1 MHGDDYW
8 QRGGWKDF
16 FQLVFHE
23 EQASPLP
30 YNSLWSCCEDVC
42 SKFLLIGNLS
52 ILNNNTRLE
61 WTSYGIWTKRLVH
74 LLCLGFGSF
83 QVVNKM
89 HYGGLVLPSQ
99 LASFYYSYISTMQLN
114 YVLITTS
121 PLARFFFQLCITVVK
136 NPYSAKSGLWWRFCT
151 FFCITFEGTAF
162 CWLCTAMWSYIHAS
176 SETYVD
182 LVFFCMFFNM
192 GVGVSKA
199 CDVMGRI
206 FLRLG
211 FKSPSSPFLQVCV

>member
-23 EQASPLP
+23 ELASPLP

-52 ILNNNTRLE
+52 ILHNNMRLE

-74 LLCLGFGSF
+74 LLCSGFGSF

-121 PLARFFFQLCITVVK
+121 PLARFFSNYVLQ
-136 NPYSAKSGLWWRFCT
+136 WWKTHIQQNQVFDEGFAH
-151 FFCITFEGTAF
+151 FFALHFKALPF
-162 CWLCTAMWSYIHAS
+162 
-176 SETYVD
+176 
-182 LVFFCMFFNM
+182 
-192 GVGVSKA
+192 VGYA
-199 CDVMGRI
+199 LQCDPI
-206 FLRLG
+206 FMH
-211 FKSPSSPFLQVCV
+211 QVRHMLIWFSFVCFSTWVWV